1 MDCGPAALH
10 SLLAGFG
17 VPVSYGRLRE
27 ACQTDVDG
35 TSIDALESV
44 ARALGL
50 DVAQLMLP
58 ADHVALTCA
67 TAMPAIA
74 VALLPSGMPHFVV
87 AWRRH
92 GRLVQVMD
100 PATGRRIVGTRT
112 LTGMLYIHEQA
123 VPFAAWEAF
132 AAAPTFQDALRER
145 LGALGLRRRAAAELV
160 ARAEVGGGRAMAALD
175 ARARALAAAP
185 PAPAARA
192 APATP
197 PEPAGAA
204 APAEPPAQ
212 PAPRRALREPRGRS
226 VPPPSRAQST
236 TPGPPSRSSHRRPG
250 SRDPR
255 PRTPSRPRSC
265 CAARCS
271 SARATSPPSR
281 RTRRR

>member
-1 MDCGPAALH
+1 MSTPAAAPRRIVPETIQTSGMDCGPAALH

-58 ADHVALTCA
+58 ADHVALACA

-132 AAAPTFQDALRER
+132 AATPTFQDALRER

-160 ARAEVGGGRAMAALD
+160 ARAQAGGGRAMAALD
-175 ARARALAAAP
+175 ARARALAAGSGGGSNS
-185 PAPAARA
+185 
-192 APATP
+192 
-197 PEPAGAA
+197 GA
-204 APAEPPAQ
+204 
-212 PAPRRALREPRGRS
+212 PRGRGA
-226 VPPPSRAQST
+226 PQPSRARST
-236 TPGPPSRSSHRRPG
+236 TPGPRLRSSHRRPG
-250 SRDPR
+250 SRGPR
-255 PRTPSRPRSC
+255 PRMPSRPRSC

-271 SARATSPPSR
+271 SARATSPPRSP
-281 RTRRR
+281 TRRR